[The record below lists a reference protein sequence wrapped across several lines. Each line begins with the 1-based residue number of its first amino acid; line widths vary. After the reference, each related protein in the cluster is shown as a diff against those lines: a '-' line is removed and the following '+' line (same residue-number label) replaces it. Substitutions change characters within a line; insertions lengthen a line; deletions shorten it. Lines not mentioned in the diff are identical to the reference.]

1 MNGSPPRKKELNQQ
15 EAKVIEIEGEKL
27 LFYLAAHWKRKK
39 LRGFGRSRVD
49 KGWCSQVETS
59 RLSVPCARL
68 GVPDGLELERRSM
81 RGGSMNYS
89 DIISPMKP
97 SSLPSEAQRAIFL
110 RLRWSRPRMRCHLS
124 LNGLW
129 LVGIAVVLKIRRSRE
144 FRGLVAQYQINPI
157 TDSQARVIVSQ
168 GS

>member
-1 MNGSPPRKKELNQQ
+1 VKSLFSTSPRTG
-15 EAKVIEIEGEKL
+15 GE
-27 LFYLAAHWKRKK
+27 KK
-39 LRGFGRSRVD
+39 LRGFGRRRVD
-49 KGWCSQVETS
+49 KGWPSQVDPS

-81 RGGSMNYS
+81 RGGSMNS

-97 SSLPSEAQRAIFL
+97 SSLPSGAQRAIFL
-110 RLRWSRPRMRCHLS
+110 RLRRSRPRMTCHLS

-129 LVGIAVVLKIRRSRE
+129 LVGIAVVSKIRRSRE

-157 TDSQARVIVSQ
+157 TDNQARVIVSQ